1 MPDLIGGTGR
11 KLNIEIFES
20 SLHHPQVIQMFYRV

>member
-1 MPDLIGGTGR
+1 MPDLIGRVGR

-20 SLHHPQVIQMFYRV
+20 SLHHPQVIQMFRRV